1 MIRIVTATALVLA
14 SLAGAVQA
22 ETVKVGY
29 ADLNLSNQAG
39 VNVLNHRVAAA
50 ITQVCGE
57 VDPKNLSEAAS
68 ITQCRSAAKVSTAQ
82 QVASVVSSA
91 ERVAAN
97 DTGLQVAGR

>member
-14 SLAGAVQA
+14 SLVGTAQA

-50 ITQVCGE
+50 ITKVCGE
-57 VDPKNLSEAAS
+57 IDPNNLSEAAYIS
-68 ITQCRSAAKVSTAQ
+68 KCRAAAKVSTAQ
-82 QVASVVSSA
+82 QIASVVSSA

-97 DTGLQVAGR
+97 ETGLHVASR